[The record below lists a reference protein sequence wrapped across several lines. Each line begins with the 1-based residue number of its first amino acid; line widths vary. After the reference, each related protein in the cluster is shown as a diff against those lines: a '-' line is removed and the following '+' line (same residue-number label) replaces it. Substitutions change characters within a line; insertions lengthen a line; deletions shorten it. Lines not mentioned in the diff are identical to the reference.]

1 MGSQRT
7 EEGTCHN
14 SQIEMPGWRHIQVV
28 ICLDTS
34 YLANTRVTEGNLMTC
49 DIQEMNLVDLLSPL
63 APKHYGSKK
72 WKILHFCINVLS
84 ERISDFFIIH
94 SNHHI

>member
-1 MGSQRT
+1 
-7 EEGTCHN
+7 
-14 SQIEMPGWRHIQVV
+14 
-28 ICLDTS
+28 
-34 YLANTRVTEGNLMTC
+34 MTC
-49 DIQEMNLVDLLSPL
+49 DIQEMNLDDLLSPL
-63 APKHYGSKK
+63 APKHYGRKK